1 MIPEEAKKKHRLTQE
16 DCDTARLLLARQR
29 TLKEIA
35 DIIGVDPSTVGKIRV
50 AEYNLEKYLAQR
62 KEMNRKTKERKAA
75 AEAGR
80 RRLNELIDTVA
91 DEERDKLIYDQ
102 LVEEREAHEN
112 GMTVEMYRFCK
123 KMREEQE
130 REKQEASA
138 EVPGQ
143 MQMQLDPPEE
153 EAKQDDT
160 KLMRFQAAMMD
171 RLIRKLDELIGVLKG
186 GGKDE

>member
-16 DCDTARLLLARQR
+16 DCDTARLLLARRR

-50 AEYNLEKYLAQR
+50 ADYNLEKYLAQR

-80 RRLNELIDTVA
+80 RRLNELLEPLV
-91 DEERDKLIYDQ
+91 DEERDKKILEQ
-102 LVEEREAHEN
+102 LERHAELDRKAL
-112 GMTVEMYRFCK
+112 GLPT
-123 KMREEQE
+123 RE
-130 REKQEASA
+130 A

-143 MQMQLDPPEE
+143 MKMELEPEKKDPSP
-153 EAKQDDT
+153 AAQDDA
-160 KLMRFQAAMMD
+160 KSMMKFQAAMMD
-171 RLIRKLDELIGVLKG
+171 KLLKKLDELIGVLKG
-186 GGKDE
+186 GTGNE